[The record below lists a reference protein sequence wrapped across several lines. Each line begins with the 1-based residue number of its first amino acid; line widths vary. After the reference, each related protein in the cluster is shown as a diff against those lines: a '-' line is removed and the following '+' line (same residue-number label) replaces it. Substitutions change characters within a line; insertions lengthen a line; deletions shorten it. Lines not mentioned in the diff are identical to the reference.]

1 MSDVLEFGGRKFV
14 AGLYWVPPGVEQDRA
29 ARRERAWWVEWGE
42 QTGWVPRDAGL
53 RGVDGVPSLAASMA
67 EYLRGVADDGAESGW
82 VALLKAD
89 DGRLALV
96 RVREGVIG
104 AGGDE
109 VFRDA
114 ATAMAS
120 VGEARAD
127 GADVYETPGAVTD
140 GGFVVEVDVAG
151 LAEAGGDA
159 GLKRGVGGTSRL
171 RVALLSLALVALAA
185 GGVAALAPDMLFG
198 LFGGGKKSV
207 VSVVEEAKADVFA
220 RIDSTALVEECGKAQ
235 VAWPPYLPA
244 WQIRS
249 IECHGWFD
257 EVELIA
263 LRPELEGRAV
273 MVVRWELPGQYVAA
287 LHRRIAEEHL
297 TGWYLGSV
305 VERSAWAVVPLGAVV
320 GHAEG
325 GPFLSYLEFR
335 REVDRHF
342 GMQGASIDYGGETDA
357 VAVTVVLGQGLGRIA
372 GLVDDIPGFELVSL
386 SRGSGREW
394 VLEARPV
401 TGFDLEESLF
411 FELASRARAGEAVAF

>member
-1 MSDVLEFGGRKFV
+1 MSEVLEFGGRKFV
-14 AGLYWVPPGVEQDRA
+14 AGLFWVPPGAEQDRA
-29 ARRERAWWVEWGE
+29 ARRDWAWSVEWRD
-42 QTGWVPRDAGL
+42 QIGWAPRDAGL

-67 EYLRGVADDGAESGW
+67 EYLRGVAGEGTGSGW

-89 DGRLALV
+89 DGRFALV

-109 VFRDA
+109 FFYDEA
-114 ATAMAS
+114 AAMSS
-120 VGEARAD
+120 VAEARGD
-127 GADVYETPGAVTD
+127 GAEVYGTRGAVTD

-151 LAEAGGDA
+151 LSEAGGDG
-159 GLKRGVGGTSRL
+159 GLKRGVGGTSRV
-171 RVALLSLALVALAA
+171 RVALLSMALVALAA

-198 LFGGGKKSV
+198 LFGGGKKSA
-207 VSVVEEAKADVFA
+207 VSVVSEAQADVFA
-220 RIDSTALVEECGKAQ
+220 RIDSTALVEECGAAQ
-235 VAWPPYLPA
+235 VTWPPYLPA
-244 WQIRS
+244 WEIRS

-257 EVELIA
+257 ELELIA

-273 MVVRWELPGQYVAA
+273 MLVRWELPGQYVAA

-305 VERSAWAVVPLGAVV
+305 VERTAWAVVPLGAVV

-342 GMQGASIDYGGETDA
+342 GMQGASIDYGGEADE

-372 GLVDDIPGFELVSL
+372 GIVDGIPGFELMSL

-394 VLEARPV
+394 VLKARPV
-401 TGFDLEESLF
+401 TGFDLAESLF
-411 FELASRARAGEAVAF
+411 LELAMRARAGEAVAF